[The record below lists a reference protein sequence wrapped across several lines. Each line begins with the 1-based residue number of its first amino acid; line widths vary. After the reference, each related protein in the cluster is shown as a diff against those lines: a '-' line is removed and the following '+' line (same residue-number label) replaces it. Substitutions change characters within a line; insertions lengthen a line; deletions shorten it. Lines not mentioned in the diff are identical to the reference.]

1 MIVIL
6 KKDISQENLNRLL
19 EKLREYDCSY
29 LLYENGEPILRIKT
43 KQNVLTKDF
52 FLSQPG
58 VENVY
63 RITPAYELATKKSAD
78 HETTIQTGDLQIK
91 PHYFTIIAGPCAVE
105 SE

>member
-63 RITPAYELATKKSAD
+63 RITPAYELATRKSAD
-78 HETTIQTGDLQIK
+78 HAEMLFQRALS
-91 PHYFTIIAGPCAVE
+91 IAEKSDRKSVV
-105 SE
+105 